1 MANND
6 EDVVKR
12 LDIIIQ
18 LMLENGSNPISST
31 TGKIQRLLDFGL
43 SKTEVANILGKKVNY
58 ISAVTSGKK
67 KSKKKQ
73 SKDKAMN
80 DEAN

>member
-6 EDVVKR
+6 EDIVKR

-18 LMLENGSNPISST
+18 LMLENDSNPTSST

-73 SKDKAMN
+73 SKNKAIN
-80 DEAN
+80 DEPN